1 MNDPCPSKN
10 YTPNQIEKISQNCET
25 GKKTFI
31 QMLAALHPDKN
42 KSCAEDANHKFQEA
56 GAICEAAREN
66 KIGKYREQERVIKTA
81 EDPRKKLLE
90 EHWARAEKAKK
101 TKKPSPKKP
110 SPKKPSPKKTSPKK
124 PKIPSPKSKRAPL
137 PEMQCMALEYSEE
150 QIINIARN
158 GKNDPYS
165 FEVLINN
172 LSPQNN
178 GDCPDLA
185 AELLQLAT
193 EVYNQSFPSY
203 QIYDGE
209 FDSKMADYF
218 SNTAE
223 TVQVGSS
230 HQGSNYIVLSLDEK
244 IIAIISYTVIE
255 PQIIEIGKAWYR
267 KIDDFQ
273 KLFSYLLET
282 KSSTDF
288 GGRPLSVKPYVNA
301 SLFSNF
307 QIKFWMKE
315 MEMKH
320 LYFTENALY
329 LTNGS
334 PHSIDSVNSIKDQF
348 VYYSNVTLTKY
359 IVPEHVITYLY
370 NWVIKPKLTI
380 SSLILTNTKFFTKPP
395 VEEIDSALKYKNIS
409 AVFFQIPVNY
419 LGFRIHAIPFPK
431 LCKFLFSRLD
441 FHFVGSIA
449 REGTYIYY
457 FPIRIRILL
466 KHLEQNQLLDI
477 FEAQFI
483 NAMKKLTILNDTDAD
498 NLSEVGQGIVNYI
511 NEKVTLGLVTEVN
524 SDLKNYIENITS
536 LNQPVLR
543 VILFNPNTEIS
554 IDSPPSF
561 VR

>member
-1 MNDPCPSKN
+1 MIDPCPSKN
-10 YTPNQIEKISQNCET
+10 YTPDQIEKISQNCVT
-25 GKKTFI
+25 DKKTFI
-31 QMLAALHPDKN
+31 QMWAVLHPDKN

-56 GAICEAAREN
+56 GAICDEVKNNYRLR
-66 KIGKYREQERVIKTA
+66 KYQEQERVFQA
-81 EDPRKKLLE
+81 DEDPRKKLLRE
-90 EHWARAEKAKK
+90 RWAREEARKNKK
-101 TKKPSPKKP
+101 PSPTKPSKKPSPKKP
-110 SPKKPSPKKTSPKK
+110 SPKK

-137 PEMQCMALEYSEE
+137 PETRCMALEYSEE

-185 AELLQLAT
+185 AELLRLAT

-209 FDSKMADYF
+209 FDSKVADFF

-230 HQGSNYIVLSLDEK
+230 LQGSNYIVLSLDVK

-288 GGRPLSVKPYVNA
+288 GGRPLGVKPYVNA

-348 VYYSNVTLTKY
+348 VYYSNMTLTKY
-359 IVPEHVITYLY
+359 TVPEHVITYLY

-395 VEEIDSALKYKNIS
+395 VEEIDSALKYKNSS

-483 NAMKKLTILNDTDAD
+483 NAMKKLTILNNTDAD

-524 SDLKNYIENITS
+524 SDLKNYIETITS

-543 VILFNPNTEIS
+543 VVLFNPNTEIS

-561 VR
+561 VQ